1 MDLNHT
7 FTVNQPIAETWVV
20 LTDLERIAP
29 CLAGAE
35 LHEVHGDVF
44 KGGVKIKV
52 GPIVAQFKGE
62 AQFVELDN
70 VNFRAHLKASGRDI
84 GGKGNASATITA
96 QLTPITPTST
106 SVNVVTDLAITGKVA
121 QFGRGALADISE
133 KLIAQFADNL
143 NALIDRE
150 GGAPAPSASAPV
162 ADATSAKAPTTK
174 TPMTKAPST
183 KSPATG
189 QVTDASADEPKI
201 RKIEGPAAEPLN
213 LQSVAGG
220 AMLKRLLPI
229 AGAILGVLLFIVRP
243 LRRRRHRES

>member
-162 ADATSAKAPTTK
+162 ADAPSTK
-174 TPMTKAPST
+174 TPST
-183 KSPATG
+183 GK
-189 QVTDASADEPKI
+189 VTDASQEEPKI

-220 AMLKRLLPI
+220 AMMKRLLPI

-243 LRRRRHRES
+243 FRRRRRNRES

>member
-62 AQFVELDN
+62 AQFVELDA

-96 QLTPITPTST
+96 QLTQITPTST

-150 GGAPAPSASAPV
+150 GGAPAPSASAP
-162 ADATSAKAPTTK
+162 ATDGATTK
-174 TPMTKAPST
+174 TPTA
-183 KSPATG
+183 G
-189 QVTDASADEPKI
+189 QVTDASSDEPKI

-220 AMLKRLLPI
+220 AMMKRLLPI
-229 AGAILGVLLFIVRP
+229 AGAILGILLFIVRP
-243 LRRRRHRES
+243 FRRRRNRES

>member
-35 LHEVHGDVF
+35 LQEVHGDVF

-62 AQFVELDN
+62 AQFVELDE

-96 QLTPITPTST
+96 QLTSITPTST

-162 ADATSAKAPTTK
+162 TA
-174 TPMTKAPST
+174 
-183 KSPATG
+183 
-189 QVTDASADEPKI
+189 ASATETSSTGKVADPSAEEPKI

-220 AMLKRLLPI
+220 AVMKRLLPV

-243 LRRRRHRES
+243 LRRRRNRES

>member
-62 AQFVELDN
+62 AQFVELDT

-96 QLTPITPTST
+96 QLTAITPTST

-150 GGAPAPSASAPV
+150 GGTPAPSASAPV
-162 ADATSAKAPTTK
+162 TDAPSSKAPT
-174 TPMTKAPST
+174 A
-183 KSPATG
+183 G

-220 AMLKRLLPI
+220 AMMKRLLPI
-229 AGAILGVLLFIVRP
+229 AGVIFGILLFIVRP
-243 LRRRRHRES
+243 FRRRRNRES

>member
-162 ADATSAKAPTTK
+162 ADAPSTK
-174 TPMTKAPST
+174 TPST
-183 KSPATG
+183 GK
-189 QVTDASADEPKI
+189 VTDASHEEPKI

-220 AMLKRLLPI
+220 AMMKRLLPI

-243 LRRRRHRES
+243 FRRRRRRNRES

>member
-62 AQFVELDN
+62 AQFVELDT

-96 QLTPITPTST
+96 QLTAITPTST

-162 ADATSAKAPTTK
+162 TD
-174 TPMTKAPST
+174 APSSKVPT
-183 KSPATG
+183 AG
-189 QVTDASADEPKI
+189 QVTDASAGEPKI

-220 AMLKRLLPI
+220 AMMKRLLPI
-229 AGAILGVLLFIVRP
+229 AGAILGILLFIVRP
-243 LRRRRHRES
+243 FRRRRNRES

>member
-62 AQFVELDN
+62 AQFVELDA

-162 ADATSAKAPTTK
+162 TATSATE
-174 TPMTKAPST
+174 TPVAGK
-183 KSPATG
+183 
-189 QVTDASADEPKI
+189 VTDASAEEPKI

-220 AMLKRLLPI
+220 AMMKRLLPI

-243 LRRRRHRES
+243 LRRRRNRES

>member
-62 AQFVELDN
+62 AQFVELDA

-150 GGAPAPSASAPV
+150 GGAPAPSASAQV
-162 ADATSAKAPTTK
+162 TATSATET
-174 TPMTKAPST
+174 PST
-183 KSPATG
+183 GK
-189 QVTDASADEPKI
+189 VTDASAEEPKI

-220 AMLKRLLPI
+220 AMMKRLLPI

-243 LRRRRHRES
+243 LRRRRNRES

>member
-162 ADATSAKAPTTK
+162 ADAPSTK
-174 TPMTKAPST
+174 TPST
-183 KSPATG
+183 GK
-189 QVTDASADEPKI
+189 VTDASHEEPKI

-220 AMLKRLLPI
+220 AMMKRLLPI

-243 LRRRRHRES
+243 FRRRRRNRES

>member
-7 FTVNQPIAETWVV
+7 FTVNQPITETWVV

-62 AQFVELDN
+62 AQFVELDT

-96 QLTPITPTST
+96 QLTAITPTST

-162 ADATSAKAPTTK
+162 TD
-174 TPMTKAPST
+174 APSSKVPT
-183 KSPATG
+183 AG
-189 QVTDASADEPKI
+189 QVTDASAGEPKI

-220 AMLKRLLPI
+220 AMMKRLLPI
-229 AGAILGVLLFIVRP
+229 AGAILGILLFIVRP
-243 LRRRRHRES
+243 FRRRRNRES

>member
-162 ADATSAKAPTTK
+162 ADAPSTK
-174 TPMTKAPST
+174 TPST
-183 KSPATG
+183 GK
-189 QVTDASADEPKI
+189 VTDASHEEPKI

-220 AMLKRLLPI
+220 AMMTRLLPI

-243 LRRRRHRES
+243 FRRRRRNRES

>member
-1 MDLNHT
+1 MDLNHE
-7 FTVNQPIAETWVV
+7 FVVNVPVAEAWVI

-62 AQFVELDN
+62 AQFVELDA

-162 ADATSAKAPTTK
+162 TATSATET
-174 TPMTKAPST
+174 PST
-183 KSPATG
+183 GK
-189 QVTDASADEPKI
+189 VTDASAEEPKI

-220 AMLKRLLPI
+220 AMMKRLLPI

-243 LRRRRHRES
+243 LRRRRNRES

>member
-62 AQFVELDN
+62 AQFVELDT

-150 GGAPAPSASAPV
+150 GGALAPSTISTSTKAPV
-162 ADATSAKAPTTK
+162 AGK
-174 TPMTKAPST
+174 
-183 KSPATG
+183 
-189 QVTDASADEPKI
+189 VTDASQEEPKI

-243 LRRRRHRES
+243 FRRRRRNRES

>member
-62 AQFVELDN
+62 AQFVELDT

-96 QLTPITPTST
+96 QLTAITPTNT

-150 GGAPAPSASAPV
+150 GGTPAPSASAPV
-162 ADATSAKAPTTK
+162 TDAASSKAPT
-174 TPMTKAPST
+174 A
-183 KSPATG
+183 G

-220 AMLKRLLPI
+220 AMMKRLLPI
-229 AGAILGVLLFIVRP
+229 AGVILGILLFIVRP
-243 LRRRRHRES
+243 FRRRRHRES

>member
-62 AQFVELDN
+62 AQFVELDA

-96 QLTPITPTST
+96 QLTSITPTST

-162 ADATSAKAPTTK
+162 TAASVAET
-174 TPMTKAPST
+174 PST
-183 KSPATG
+183 GK
-189 QVTDASADEPKI
+189 VTDASAEEPKI

-220 AMLKRLLPI
+220 AMMKRLLPI

-243 LRRRRHRES
+243 LRRRRNRES

>member
-62 AQFVELDN
+62 AQFVELDT

-96 QLTPITPTST
+96 QLTAVTPTST

-162 ADATSAKAPTTK
+162 TDAPSSTAPT
-174 TPMTKAPST
+174 A
-183 KSPATG
+183 G

-220 AMLKRLLPI
+220 AMMKRLLPI
-229 AGAILGVLLFIVRP
+229 AGVILGVLLFIVRP
-243 LRRRRHRES
+243 FRRRRHRES

>member
-62 AQFVELDN
+62 AQFVELDT

-96 QLTPITPTST
+96 QLTAITPTST

-162 ADATSAKAPTTK
+162 TDAPSSTAPT
-174 TPMTKAPST
+174 A
-183 KSPATG
+183 G

-220 AMLKRLLPI
+220 AMMKRLLPI
-229 AGAILGVLLFIVRP
+229 AGVILGILLFIVRP
-243 LRRRRHRES
+243 FRRRRNRES

>member
-62 AQFVELDN
+62 AQFVELDA

-162 ADATSAKAPTTK
+162 TATSATET
-174 TPMTKAPST
+174 PST
-183 KSPATG
+183 GK
-189 QVTDASADEPKI
+189 VTDASAEEPKI

-220 AMLKRLLPI
+220 AMMKRLLPI

-243 LRRRRHRES
+243 LRRRRNRES

>member
-62 AQFVELDN
+62 AQFVELDT

-96 QLTPITPTST
+96 QLTAVTPTST

-162 ADATSAKAPTTK
+162 TDAPSSTAPT
-174 TPMTKAPST
+174 A
-183 KSPATG
+183 G

-220 AMLKRLLPI
+220 AMMKRLLPI
-229 AGAILGVLLFIVRP
+229 AGVILGILLFIVRP
-243 LRRRRHRES
+243 FRRRRHRES